1 MDPVTAWAEAVKAVA
16 EMITEIVKGMPQDK
30 KEQVWDWYIADQRAW
45 RKFWKLPDADQH

>member
-1 MDPVTAWAEAVKAVA
+1 MKLSARNVLKGT
-16 EMITEIVKGMPQDK
+16 ITEIVKGMPQDK